1 MLTAPVAEQHLQ
13 LSERSNQTSSTAH
26 NCVSICLYGTGCGSF
41 GDAVPGHHG
50 GRPRLGGGDAGG
62 PGPGATAALAAQVHA
77 APRHVRV
84 VVLAAVVGVEELLE
98 PLDELKVVLEAALH
112 QLVDR
117 HDLKARARGQRE
129 VILILKRK
137 QEHTF
142 SDIYNVNKE

>member
-1 MLTAPVAEQHLQ
+1 M
-13 LSERSNQTSSTAH
+13 
-26 NCVSICLYGTGCGSF
+26 YGTGCGSF

-50 GRPRLGGGDAGG
+50 GRPRLGGGDARR
-62 PGPGATAALAAQVHA
+62 PGPGAAALAAHVHA
-77 APRHVRV
+77 TPRRIRV

-117 HDLKARARGQRE
+117 HDLKARARGQRK

-137 QEHTF
+137 HTF